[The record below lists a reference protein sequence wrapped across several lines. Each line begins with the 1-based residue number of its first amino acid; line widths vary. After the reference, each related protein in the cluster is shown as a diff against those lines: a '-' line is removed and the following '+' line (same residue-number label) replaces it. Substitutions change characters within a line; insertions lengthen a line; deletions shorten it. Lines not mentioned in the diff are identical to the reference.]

1 MTNGISQE
9 TKNILNGIDELVAF
23 DKLWKNIKDCNQDA
37 INPKFGTKSK
47 VVIPYISTNLVVKDT
62 CCINNA
68 NVYLLEYENN
78 YAYKLIVLEDCI
90 SKVQ

>member
-9 TKNILNGIDELVAF
+9 IKNMLNGLDRFGAF

-37 INPKFGTKSK
+37 INPKYGIKSK
-47 VVIPYISTNLVVKDT
+47 VVIPNLSTNLIVADI
-62 CCINNA
+62 CYSNNI

-78 YAYKLIVLEDCI
+78 YAYKFIVSEDCI
-90 SKVQ
+90 SQVQ